1 MRLKI
6 CSGQTRDAK
15 NNNRIER
22 KFGSGR
28 TLRPFLV
35 KSLLGGGG
43 GALRGSS
50 QKDPEIRGAGLKI
63 VFSTL

>member
-6 CSGQTRDAK
+6 CSGQTRDAE

-35 KSLLGGGG
+35 KSLLGGAG
-43 GALRGSS
+43 RGSS
-50 QKDPEIRGAGLKI
+50 KKDPEIREAGLKI

>member
-43 GALRGSS
+43 VLRGSS